1 MEDKKAEQPDEAFS
15 ATLRSTLKEYPYQVR
30 LSSPDPQITEEGSTP
45 SARSALSAIISP
57 YAKSASVPCLQQNIV
72 KASNP

>member
-30 LSSPDPQITEEGSTP
+30 LSSPDPQITEKGSSP
-45 SARSALSAIISP
+45 STRSAWSAIISR
-57 YAKSASVPCLQQNIV
+57 YAKRASVHCLSTFGYNRI
-72 KASNP
+72 